1 MGLKISAIA
10 KQSGV
15 PASTIRYYVKEGLL
29 PEPERKNKSMSY
41 YDESC
46 VEKLKA
52 IRQLQE
58 RRYYPL
64 SVIRGILK
72 RMDEGLKLEEAEA
85 IEHVVFG
92 TSTDSPI
99 DLKGFME
106 ITGLSKEEIK
116 QVEESGLLMP
126 YIQEGSRKLYDH
138 EDVRFAQEV
147 FKPIKDQGGDIRVLD
162 FYVQLGRQILEQ
174 EMKLRRLA
182 VRGKS
187 KQENIRFTTQISS
200 MAEFMRGYVLKRLF
214 QRMVQ
219 ASIQKSLENTS
230 HKGD

>member
-41 YDESC
+41 YDEAC
-46 VEKLKA
+46 VEKLRA

-58 RRYYPL
+58 CRYYPL

-85 IEHVVFG
+85 IEQVVFG
-92 TSTDSPI
+92 ASAESPI
-99 DLKGFME
+99 DLKDFLEM
-106 ITGLSKEEIK
+106 TGLTKDDIK
-116 QVEESGLLMP
+116 QAEECGLLMP

-138 EDVRFAQEV
+138 EDLRFAKEV
-147 FKPIKDQGGDIRVLD
+147 FKPIKDQGGDIKALN
-162 FYVQLGRQILEQ
+162 FYVDLGRQILEK

-182 VRGKS
+182 VKDKS
-187 KQENIRFTTQISS
+187 KQENIRLTTQIST

-219 ASIQKSLENTS
+219 ASIQKSLESTNR
-230 HKGD
+230 

>member
-41 YDESC
+41 YDEAC
-46 VEKLKA
+46 VEKLRS

-64 SVIRGILK
+64 SVIRNILK

-85 IEHVVFG
+85 IEHVIFG
-92 TSTDSPI
+92 TQTDCPI
-99 DLKGFME
+99 DLRGFLE
-106 ITGLSKEEIK
+106 KTGLSKEDVRTAEAC
-116 QVEESGLLMP
+116 GLLMP

-138 EDVRFAQEV
+138 EDIRFAQEV
-147 FKPIKDQGGDIRVLD
+147 FKPIKDQGGDIKVLD
-162 FYVQLGRQILEQ
+162 FYVDLGRQILEK

-182 VRGKS
+182 VKGKS
-187 KQENIRFTTQISS
+187 KQENIRLTTQIST

-219 ASIQKSLENTS
+219 ATIQKSLDHS
-230 HKGD
+230 SR

>member
-41 YDESC
+41 YDEGC
-46 VEKLKA
+46 VEKLRA
-52 IRQLQE
+52 IRELQE

-85 IEHVVFG
+85 IEHEVFG
-92 TSTDSPI
+92 ARTDTPL

-106 ITGLSKEEIK
+106 ATGLSKEEIK
-116 QVEESGLLMP
+116 QAEESGLRMP
-126 YIQEGSRKLYDH
+126 CIQEGSRKLYDH
-138 EDVRFAQEV
+138 EDVRFAREV
-147 FKPIKDQGGDIRVLD
+147 FKPIKDQGGDIKALD
-162 FYVQLGRQILEQ
+162 FYVRLGRQILEE

-187 KQENIRFTTQISS
+187 KQENIRFTTQISA

-219 ASIQKSLENTS
+219 ATIQKSLD
-230 HKGD
+230 KA